1 MRLEELNKKSK
12 KFGSRLTEKSVST
25 SKKITEDDV
34 RSTTSTIPVATIIP
48 AHLYDMLGTPY
59 PVDEDGQI
67 PEGFFRP
74 TTVRVGYEDGMMTP
88 EQAAEYGG
96 WLDNGQI
103 SGELAANYDNH
114 WYATDLARDI
124 GASTMTLG
132 ADLARGAAQQLGPAI
147 DKGTAGVKNLLA
159 WAGLIEIDTEG
170 YQDTT
175 VDIVRPYASWLQD
188 NADRLANS
196 VDPEYLDDKNI
207 MAGAVDSVSD
217 LAGLWTGEKWSDLRF
232 KGLVAMVATELP
244 SELLAGVVGIGGAT
258 LGGAGGTAVAGP
270 AGTVV
275 GASAG
280 AFAAVGELNALEAMG
295 AAQYQMD
302 QQIQSLYDDG
312 KLQETDAWKN
322 ALMIASGNEED
333 AIKVIQQSTYGA
345 TVLRTFAG
353 DLSTMQAVG
362 LTAGTL
368 DTLVDKIVIGPTT
381 NLPGF
386 NNAVGKM
393 LFAATGEAADE
404 GLQQLFI
411 NRGLINSGADSVT
424 GETDGVVNAMWNGF
438 LIGGALGAGS
448 EVTRSSSRAIEAN
461 RAKLRQFLYGSDVK
475 EPDALLDL
483 LRDAPEPAALHQAVT
498 DPVTGRLNLSGLL
511 DPDVPSYDSLTTGQL
526 MRLRVGGDVSVN
538 GKSYNLDEIRRNDR
552 AKQLFPILDNVA
564 YNSKSNQF
572 VANFDS
578 EQSIRDAAALL
589 GISTATDKKYKKLDA
604 VVSELEKIINL
615 DVRISGRTDLDP
627 PKWSEM
633 TGQQRAQFFNNGFV
647 TSGYQSFTREQIARH
662 SFENDDPIPDNALK
676 LPLAVNARP
685 EVTAAAGTRLNFIQE
700 QNQARWD
707 NAYGSTHNADG
718 KPQMQDEWV
727 TDIQTRYVDGRLYAS
742 AKDAEAARD
751 KAERDAQDA
760 ASDRQLIAK
769 AQPGGARPEG
779 PAAGM
784 PAADPNW
791 QSVAKPGTNLARG
804 VTVYNATLKIANGD
818 LEPEV
823 VSAMLDNLEKS
834 YPGISEEIM
843 PNGMG
848 WYEDNYEL
856 FAKNTRAQPP
866 APPQVQPP
874 AVGSTREGSDG
885 HTYRFEGAQWRDLT
899 TGRMATRQEAVNLNT
914 IESEPVRFNPSP
926 RQATTIRPTR
936 PGQETSGPE
945 APGGARPTVGEP
957 GSMPAAPA
965 ATPGGARPT
974 VGEPGSMP
982 AAPAATPGGARPTV
996 GEPGSMP
1003 AAPAATPGGARP
1015 EGPAGSIP
1023 RATPGGARPT
1033 VGEPGELPA
1042 TLAATG
1048 GRGDGDAEVA
1058 RRGADARAAS
1068 TPAAAPTTIT
1078 PVLSRP
1084 VTQQRTAQPATTT
1097 QPTTTAPTA
1106 RVQVDPNTTKNTQKD
1121 NTRTKKKPD
1130 LKITPPSV
1138 LKSPLLRLNDP
1149 LQLSRNIDTWSR

>member
-1 MRLEELNKKSK
+1 
-12 KFGSRLTEKSVST
+12 
-25 SKKITEDDV
+25 
-34 RSTTSTIPVATIIP
+34 
-48 AHLYDMLGTPY
+48 
-59 PVDEDGQI
+59 
-67 PEGFFRP
+67 
-74 TTVRVGYEDGMMTP
+74 
-88 EQAAEYGG
+88 
-96 WLDNGQI
+96 
-103 SGELAANYDNH
+103 
-114 WYATDLARDI
+114 
-124 GASTMTLG
+124 
-132 ADLARGAAQQLGPAI
+132 
-147 DKGTAGVKNLLA
+147 
-159 WAGLIEIDTEG
+159 
-170 YQDTT
+170 
-175 VDIVRPYASWLQD
+175 
-188 NADRLANS
+188 
-196 VDPEYLDDKNI
+196 
-207 MAGAVDSVSD
+207 
-217 LAGLWTGEKWSDLRF
+217 
-232 KGLVAMVATELP
+232 
-244 SELLAGVVGIGGAT
+244 
-258 LGGAGGTAVAGP
+258 
-270 AGTVV
+270 
-275 GASAG
+275 
-280 AFAAVGELNALEAMG
+280 
-295 AAQYQMD
+295 
-302 QQIQSLYDDG
+302 
-312 KLQETDAWKN
+312 
-322 ALMIASGNEED
+322 
-333 AIKVIQQSTYGA
+333 
-345 TVLRTFAG
+345 
-353 DLSTMQAVG
+353 
-362 LTAGTL
+362 
-368 DTLVDKIVIGPTT
+368 
-381 NLPGF
+381 
-386 NNAVGKM
+386 
-393 LFAATGEAADE
+393 
-404 GLQQLFI
+404 
-411 NRGLINSGADSVT
+411 
-424 GETDGVVNAMWNGF
+424 
-438 LIGGALGAGS
+438 
-448 EVTRSSSRAIEAN
+448 
-461 RAKLRQFLYGSDVK
+461 
-475 EPDALLDL
+475 
-483 LRDAPEPAALHQAVT
+483 
-498 DPVTGRLNLSGLL
+498 
-511 DPDVPSYDSLTTGQL
+511 
-526 MRLRVGGDVSVN
+526 
-538 GKSYNLDEIRRNDR
+538 
-552 AKQLFPILDNVA
+552 
-564 YNSKSNQF
+564 
-572 VANFDS
+572 
-578 EQSIRDAAALL
+578 
-589 GISTATDKKYKKLDA
+589 
-604 VVSELEKIINL
+604 
-615 DVRISGRTDLDP
+615 
-627 PKWSEM
+627 
-633 TGQQRAQFFNNGFV
+633 
-647 TSGYQSFTREQIARH
+647 
-662 SFENDDPIPDNALK
+662 
-676 LPLAVNARP
+676 LAVNARP

-982 AAPAATPGGARPTV
+982 AAPAATPGGARPE
-996 GEPGSMP
+996 GPAGSIP
-1003 AAPAATPGGARP
+1003 RATPGGARP

-1121 NTRTKKKPD
+1121 NTRTKKKPN
-1130 LKITPPSV
+1130 LKTTPPNV
-1138 LKSPLLRLNDP
+1138 IKSPLLRLNDP
-1149 LQLSRNIDTWSR
+1149 LDLSRNIDTWSA

>member
-12 KFGSRLTEKSVST
+12 KIGARLTEQSVST
-25 SKKITEDDV
+25 SKKITEDDAK
-34 RSTTSTIPVATIIP
+34 STTSPIPVATIIP

-59 PVDEDGQI
+59 PVDETGQI

-147 DKGTAGVKNLLA
+147 DKGTAGVKELLA

-170 YQDTT
+170 YQNTT

-244 SELLAGVVGIGGAT
+244 SELLAGAVGIGGAA

-275 GASAG
+275 GAGAG
-280 AFAAVGELNALEAMG
+280 AYAAIGELNALEAMG

-302 QQIQSLYDDG
+302 QHIQSLYDDG

-411 NRGLINSGADSVT
+411 NRGLINSGADTVT

-448 EVTRSSSRAIEAN
+448 EVTRSTSRAIEAN
-461 RAKLRQFLYGSDVK
+461 RAKLRQFLYGSNVK

-483 LRDAPEPAALHQAVT
+483 LKDAPEPAALHQAVT

-662 SFENDDPIPDNALK
+662 SFENDDPIPDDALK
-676 LPLAVNARP
+676 IPLAVNARP

-707 NAYGSTHNADG
+707 NAYGNTHNADG

-784 PAADPNW
+784 PAANPNW
-791 QSVAKPGTNLARG
+791 QSVAKPGTNHARG
-804 VTVYNATLKIANGD
+804 VIVYNATLKIANGD

-823 VSAMLDNLEKS
+823 VSAMLNNLEKS

-843 PNGMG
+843 PNGMK
-848 WYEDNYEL
+848 WYEDNYEQ
-856 FAKNTRAQPP
+856 FAKNTRAEPP

-874 AVGSTREGSDG
+874 AVGSTRKGSDG

-936 PGQETSGPE
+936 PGQETSGP
-945 APGGARPTVGEP
+945 
-957 GSMPAAPA
+957 A
-965 ATPGGARPT
+965 ATPGGARPE
-974 VGEPGSMP
+974 GP
-982 AAPAATPGGARPTV
+982 AAG
-996 GEPGSMP
+996 MP

-1015 EGPAGSIP
+1015 EGPAAGMPRATPGGARPDGPAAGMPRATPGGARPEGPAGSMP
-1023 RATPGGARPT
+1023 AATPGGARPT
-1033 VGEPGELPA
+1033 VGEPGKLPA
-1042 TLAATG
+1042 AA
-1048 GRGDGDAEVA
+1048 
-1058 RRGADARAAS
+1058 
-1068 TPAAAPTTIT
+1068 PAAAPTKIT

-1084 VTQQRTAQPATTT
+1084 VTTSATPATTVT
-1097 QPTTTAPTA
+1097 RPTTTAPTA
-1106 RVQVDPNTTKNTQKD
+1106 RVQVDPNTNKNTQKD
-1121 NTRTKKKPD
+1121 TTRTKKKPN
-1130 LKITPPSV
+1130 LKTTPPNV
-1138 LKSPLLRLNDP
+1138 IKSPLLRLNDP
-1149 LQLSRNIDTWSR
+1149 LDLSRNIDTWSA